1 MSRLPNKH
9 LLVFLFTLAILS
21 LTGCSKKESEPLK
34 EDVAKI
40 SVTDFRGKNIRL
52 NKPASRIVC
61 LIESGL
67 SGLYM
72 LGIEDK
78 VVGVPSSVYKESVA
92 PLYASLDDRI
102 REKKLPS
109 PGNWDFVSLEQV
121 VALQPDLV
129 IMWASQQESIEA
141 IEEKGIPV
149 YGVFLKSFAD
159 VAKEIKDFGILTGKE
174 SRADSLINYT
184 KTEVQ
189 KFQTGVPDSQK
200 KTVYFMWAQ
209 GLLETSGKTSTA
221 NELIELAGAKNVCTA
236 EEEHLVIN
244 MERVLEWNPDVVVL
258 WWNAAKNPADVLG
271 LHEWQNITAVKHK
284 SVYELPSVFYCDF
297 WTLKYQYAVM
307 LLAKSCYPEKHKDLD
322 LEKERHDMLVTL
334 YGLKGLKLAE

>member
-1 MSRLPNKH
+1 MNRFPDKYMLA
-9 LLVFLFTLAILS
+9 FLFMSALLS
-21 LTGCSKKESEPLK
+21 LAGCGKTDAESSKN
-34 EDVAKI
+34 DI
-40 SVTDFRGKNIRL
+40 NTIRVTDFRGKTVAL

-72 LGIEDK
+72 LGVEDK

-92 PLYASLDDRI
+92 LLYASLDDRI
-102 REKKLPS
+102 KEKKLPS

-149 YGVFLKSFAD
+149 YGVFLKSFKDAE
-159 VAKEIKDFGILTGKE
+159 KEIRDFGILTGKE

-184 KTEVQ
+184 KNEVQ
-189 KFQTGVPDSQK
+189 RVQTTIPDAEK

-209 GLLETSGKTSTA
+209 GLLETSGKMSTA

-236 EEEHLVIN
+236 DEEHLVVN
-244 MERVLEWNPDVVVL
+244 MERVLEWNPDVIVM
-258 WWNAAKNPADVLG
+258 WWNAAKNPEDVLG
-271 LHEWQNITAVKHK
+271 LSEWQNIKAVKQK
-284 SVYELPSVFYCDF
+284 TVYELPSAFYCDF
-297 WTLKYQYAVM
+297 WTLKYQYAVK
-307 LLAKSCYPEKHKDLD
+307 LLAKSCYPEKFKDLD
-322 LEKERHDMLVTL
+322 LEKERRDMLVTL
-334 YGLKGLKLAE
+334 YGQKGLKLTE